1 MQEVFSRQQEKTSH
15 DGNLC
20 YDAIEGRSK
29 TLEDMKLLIERMGSK
44 AAAAAKLEIT
54 VRYVDMI
61 LAGRY
66 RPSKRLARL
75 IRIYLA

>member
-1 MQEVFSRQQEKTSH
+1 MEICVMMPSKGGAKTM
-15 DGNLC
+15 
-20 YDAIEGRSK
+20 
-29 TLEDMKLLIERMGSK
+29 EDLKLLIERMGSK

-61 LAGRY
+61 LTGRY
-66 RPSKRLARL
+66 RPSKRLARR

>member
-1 MQEVFSRQQEKTSH
+1 M
-15 DGNLC
+15 
-20 YDAIEGRSK
+20 
-29 TLEDMKLLIERMGSK
+29 EDLKLLIERMGSK